1 MNTVVEEDMV
11 VIALEAMMDEN
22 ALLSTWCMRGVASA
36 GKLLSRWYDGEHM
49 DGLVNGFVD
58 GLADGLAIDL
68 VDGVTS
74 DGVVVEVVVSVVA
87 VVPVDLSFDD
97 LPMSVNWLI
106 MCSGVDDIDSADVV
120 DVADLVND
128 VN

>member
-22 ALLSTWCMRGVASA
+22 ALLSAWCMRGVASA

-49 DGLVNGFVD
+49 GGFVD
-58 GLADGLAIDL
+58 GLAIGL
-68 VDGVTS
+68 VVGVTS

-87 VVPVDLSFDD
+87 VVPVDLPFDD
-97 LPMSVNWLI
+97 LRMSVNWLI
-106 MCSGVDDIDSADVV
+106 MCSGVDDMDSADVV